1 MKGWGGVVGTSR
13 VDSISG
19 LRVVRFCGGSN
30 AFEAIRRMEGWRLW
44 EGRKEVLEMR
54 HLGDGRR

>member
-1 MKGWGGVVGTSR
+1 MSEGVGGVVGTSR

-30 AFEAIRRMEGWRLW
+30 GFELWGWVEWLRGL
-44 EGRKEVLEMR
+44 
-54 HLGDGRR
+54 

>member
-1 MKGWGGVVGTSR
+1 MSEGVGGGWLVGVVGTSR

-30 AFEAIRRMEGWRLW
+30 GFEL
-44 EGRKEVLEMR
+44 LEWVEWLR
-54 HLGDGRR
+54 EL

>member
-1 MKGWGGVVGTSR
+1 MKGAWGSVVSEVVGGGLLVGVVGTSR

-30 AFEAIRRMEGWRLW
+30 GFELLRWVEWLSGL
-44 EGRKEVLEMR
+44 
-54 HLGDGRR
+54 